1 MVQVAEVAELPDQ
14 FGALHGRADRV
25 VQGDHAATAAGV
37 HEESVVALMEEQG
50 LVAGQGQ
57 AAIRLVRV
65 ADDPRRALQLFRVRL
80 ADRRRCRAQQPAKGQ
95 GQEQQAT
102 AEGGAQ
108 GARGVGVQGEL
119 PPELVAVMHVLVGE
133 QQQPDRGAD
142 HADAGAYVKRREG
155 YFHQP
160 AGTVEGAAE
169 HGEQRGGQAQ
179 QAGFFPVEAFQQRK
193 QGAHQQQH
201 QGQGPGGRQPSA
213 QTLREQQAEHADQAG
228 DQVRGIDQAMWNE
241 EAEVLQAGVDRRR
254 GAGKQQHDTG
264 EEDQDRQ
271 DRCGE
276 TRGDADR
283 LARHPQPARFE
294 EQQQQAGQQQR
305 QYHINQAVQ
314 EQGRGQRRGAQ
325 LAGERGQQH
334 RLEHPDSARYVAEYA
349 GGQGEQVDQQ
359 ERREGWGF
367 RQQQIKD
374 GSGGGDVEGGDQQL
388 QQRQAQARQ
397 AQAAAAEADQQAVGG
412 RPFSRQAVP
421 GQERHQAD
429 SQQQDGDRDDGDQG
443 VGQVQRRCRI
453 VEVAECGECRQHRQ
467 CAAQG
472 KAGK

>member
-1 MVQVAEVAELPDQ
+1 
-14 FGALHGRADRV
+14 
-25 VQGDHAATAAGV
+25 
-37 HEESVVALMEEQG
+37 
-50 LVAGQGQ
+50 
-57 AAIRLVRV
+57 
-65 ADDPRRALQLFRVRL
+65 
-80 ADRRRCRAQQPAKGQ
+80 
-95 GQEQQAT
+95 
-102 AEGGAQ
+102 
-108 GARGVGVQGEL
+108 
-119 PPELVAVMHVLVGE
+119 
-133 QQQPDRGAD
+133 
-142 HADAGAYVKRREG
+142 
-155 YFHQP
+155 
-160 AGTVEGAAE
+160 
-169 HGEQRGGQAQ
+169 
-179 QAGFFPVEAFQQRK
+179 
-193 QGAHQQQH
+193 
-201 QGQGPGGRQPSA
+201 
-213 QTLREQQAEHADQAG
+213 
-228 DQVRGIDQAMWNE
+228 MWNE

-305 QYHINQAVQ
+305 QHHVDQAVQ

-388 QQRQAQARQ
+388 QQR
-397 AQAAAAEADQQAVGG
+397 
-412 RPFSRQAVP
+412 
-421 GQERHQAD
+421 
-429 SQQQDGDRDDGDQG
+429 
-443 VGQVQRRCRI
+443 
-453 VEVAECGECRQHRQ
+453 
-467 CAAQG
+467 
-472 KAGK
+472 